1 MGVLFLLVAGPAE
14 LADSMP
20 TTISPAPAGA
30 ATMSAERPVFGGSG
44 SKRLCCIPIF
54 SEKWSLNFGV
64 RKARGKQ
71 GLSKP
76 LAKSFLMANAS

>member
-1 MGVLFLLVAGPAE
+1 MCCSCWWRGLPTSYDAHNNIRAGGGRH
-14 LADSMP
+14 DV
-20 TTISPAPAGA
+20 GRA
-30 ATMSAERPVFGGSG
+30 ARVRGSG